1 MENGK
6 NTLLDMS
13 DMLNVSEVL
22 DTTIEKQDI
31 IEDKCV
37 LEATKIIS
45 NKTALCFEGGGV
57 LGCAH
62 VGALRALSDI
72 GGLKNI
78 THVVGT
84 SVGSII
90 AAAISCCA
98 DIDYIE
104 ETFFN
109 LDLQTFKD
117 GSPCCLGNV
126 FRLITKGSNK
136 RKGYGWYK
144 GDVIEN
150 FAGKMLKDLTGNENI
165 TFLEAFLKYGIRL
178 TIVYF
183 SVNYNKT
190 RYADYKTSP
199 SLQIKKAVR
208 MSSAIPVFYSSVW
221 QERIGKSKEVF
232 ADGGITDNYAL
243 HVLKEQ
249 GCSLKN
255 ILGFKLCSYVEFNEY
270 KEDMGEQTEEI
281 DNGPPSNVYNHVINM
296 IGVVHNQA
304 LRYHVHEE
312 DWKVTVKID
321 IGTYTTTNFG
331 ITRKQEMWLYDQG
344 KKALNKHILD
354 VSNMLNQN
362 EMVF

>member
-1 MENGK
+1 MEN
-6 NTLLDMS
+6 N
-13 DMLNVSEVL
+13 VL
-22 DTTIEKQDI
+22 D
-31 IEDKCV
+31 V
-37 LEATKIIS
+37 LTSTVEENKALDNILKEATKIVA

-62 VGALRALSDI
+62 IGALRALYDI
-72 GGLKNI
+72 GGMKNI

-90 AAAISCCA
+90 AAAISCSA
-98 DIDYIE
+98 NMEYIE
-104 ETFFN
+104 DTFFN

-117 GSPCCLGNV
+117 GSCCFGNL
-126 FRLITKGSNK
+126 FRLISKGTNK

-150 FAGKMLKDLTGNENI
+150 FAAKMLKDLTGNENI
-165 TFLEAFLKYGIRL
+165 TFLEAYLKYGIRL

-190 RYADYKTSP
+190 RYADYKTCP
-199 SLQIKKAVR
+199 SLQIKKAIR
-208 MSSAIPVFYSSVW
+208 MSSAIPVFYSAVW
-221 QERIGKSKEVF
+221 KQRLGKTKEVF
-232 ADGGITDNYAL
+232 VDGGITDNYAL

-249 GCSLKN
+249 GCKLEN

-270 KEDMGEQTEEI
+270 KEDMGENVEET
-281 DNGPPSNVYNHVINM
+281 DLGPPSNIYNHVINM

-304 LRYHVHEE
+304 LRYHVHQE

-321 IGTYTTTNFG
+321 IGTYSTTNFG
-331 ITRKQEMWLYDQG
+331 ITHEEEMWLYEQG
-344 KKALNKHILD
+344 KKALNKHIID
-354 VSNMLNQN
+354 VSEMLKTN
-362 EMVF
+362 EKFN